1 MSSERK
7 KIMREI
13 DVSSHF
19 NYASLKAVKTAV
31 DELIAE
37 HGEGAKLDLQLLYQ
51 RYDPDP
57 IPSAILTY
65 MSPETDEEMQT
76 RIRREKNAKQE
87 RKMQYETL
95 KKEFEN
101 G

>member
-37 HGEGAKLDLQLLYQ
+37 YGEDAVLDVELRYMP
-51 RYDPDP
+51 YDPDP
-57 IPSAILTY
+57 SASVVVSYKT
-65 MSPETDEEMQT
+65 PETDEEMQT